1 MQVNSHFS
9 QKKCTLKN
17 ALMFWSQDLCSLIR
31 AIDENSFRESG
42 ATFIEDTFREIQGDI
57 FNTSRERGETV
68 AQTASSSILGKLND
82 KAYVF

>member
-42 ATFIEDTFREIQGDI
+42 ATFIEDTFRQIQDDI
-57 FNTSRERGETV
+57 FNTFREPGETV